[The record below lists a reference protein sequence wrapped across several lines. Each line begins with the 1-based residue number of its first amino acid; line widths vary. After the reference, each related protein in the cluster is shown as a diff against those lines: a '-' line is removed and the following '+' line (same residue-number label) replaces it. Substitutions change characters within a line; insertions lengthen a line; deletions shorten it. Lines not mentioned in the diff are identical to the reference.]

1 MGSMQFEVR
10 GEGNVASLYDML
22 WCYLL
27 VSSQGLIGSR
37 FVIYDNQ
44 R

>member
-1 MGSMQFEVR
+1 MGSVQFEVR
-10 GEGNVASLYDML
+10 GEGDVASLYGTL

-27 VSSQGLIGSR
+27 VSSRVLIGSR